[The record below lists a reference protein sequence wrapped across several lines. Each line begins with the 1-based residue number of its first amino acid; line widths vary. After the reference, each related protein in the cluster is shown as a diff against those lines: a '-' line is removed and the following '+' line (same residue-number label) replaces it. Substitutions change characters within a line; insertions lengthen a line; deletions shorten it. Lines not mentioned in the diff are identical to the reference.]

1 MTKTYPYLN
10 IDTHQKYEIC
20 YNMLYCLMPLAL
32 TIIANAAITRS
43 ISAKDIDLQT
53 ESFTGDLSIEY

>member
-1 MTKTYPYLN
+1 
-10 IDTHQKYEIC
+10 
-20 YNMLYCLMPLAL
+20 MLLAL

-53 ESFTGDLSIEY
+53 ESFTGDLSIEYKA